1 MKSYSLP
8 AKHYAASWKI
18 DSEDHLSTADLTDL
32 GCRYA
37 QACGQEKEDLLLE
50 ICQNFHSYLMKYLA
64 MICRGHV
71 PVWKNRINS
80 DSAAFLK
87 YFLPKGS
94 KLNGD
99 SARLLVRSFHLAFKG
114 MDSGEVYDILMEQ
127 FLDAVAKYD
136 PEYTEKVKL
145 VVECMNHELSTY
157 KQVRTCDIERHL
169 DIDSNRYLRLLC
181 RRGFLA
187 SLKGK
192 DGKISGWVRSG
203 QWPPPAAFFQS
214 GAIGFAYYLQTWFRY
229 YLQQWIEKWHPE
241 TDSKNPFDFPSQRR
255 EIINPPSLRIHLEDG
270 TFFRSP
276 HDQMV
281 DLCCLQ
287 TPHPPT
293 FISFINTKDTNAM
306 NELNHNLP
314 LTTLIRRRRNTLR
327 LKQQQIAD
335 VLRVGPEAVGHWE
348 RGKRRIE
355 LDKLPRLAA
364 VLQLNAQDV
373 CRVAL
378 REFHPALYL
387 ALFGADQPPEPQ
399 SI

>member
-87 YFLPKGS
+87 YFLPKGC

-114 MDSGEVYDILMEQ
+114 IDSGEVYDILMEQ

-157 KQVRTCDIERHL
+157 KQVRTCDLERHL

-229 YLQQWIEKWHPE
+229 YLQQWIEKRMYQLE
-241 TDSKNPFDFPSQRR
+241 AKDGVYSYSY
-255 EIINPPSLRIHLEDG
+255 INMADKPWLRAANEDG
-270 TFFRSP
+270 TFIRSTADEVVQP
-276 HDQMV
+276 NHRHKDPKPNAYT
-281 DLCCLQ
+281 DTELCHRALD
-287 TPHPPT
+287 
-293 FISFINTKDTNAM
+293 IGK
-306 NELNHNLP
+306 LN
-314 LTTLIRRRRNTLR
+314 
-327 LKQQQIAD
+327 
-335 VLRVGPEAVGHWE
+335 
-348 RGKRRIE
+348 IE
-355 LDKLPRLAA
+355 
-364 VLQLNAQDV
+364 
-373 CRVAL
+373 
-378 REFHPALYL
+378 
-387 ALFGADQPPEPQ
+387 
-399 SI
+399 